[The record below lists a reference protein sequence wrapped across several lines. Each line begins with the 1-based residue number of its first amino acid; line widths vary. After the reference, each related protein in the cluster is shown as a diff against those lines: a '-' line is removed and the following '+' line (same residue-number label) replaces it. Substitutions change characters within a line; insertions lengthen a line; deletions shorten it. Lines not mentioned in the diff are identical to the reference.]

1 MNTQQIAKQILE
13 LDPIILDTET
23 TGLDDNDQI
32 IEIAAITVSGQPLLN
47 TLVKANKDSHPIA
60 LQTHGI
66 SREITDL
73 KGREWSDVLADLN
86 AIFECHPMCAYNE
99 VFDTRMITQTCKA
112 HKTEQPLHTTQFDI
126 MELANRHFIEHTI
139 WCNERSQFKRLS
151 LAKCCEIAGIEFQ
164 GNAHRA
170 IVDCHATLDLLKFM
184 AEEKP
189 DVASNDECEPMI
201 ECNACDW
208 KGKLD
213 DSVSIGSVES
223 LCPECKETTCASND
237 DEHTLVIEA

>member
-47 TLVKANKDSHPIA
+47 TLIKANKGSHPMA

-66 SREITDL
+66 SRDTTDL

-126 MELANRHFIEHTI
+126 MELANRHFIEHAI
-139 WCNERSQFKRLS
+139 WCNERSQFERLS
-151 LAKCCEIAGIEFQ
+151 LEKCCEFAGIKFQ
-164 GNAHRA
+164 GDAHRA
-170 IVDCHATLDLLKFM
+170 IVDCHATLDLLTFI

-189 DVASNDECEPMI
+189 DVASNDEYEPMI

-213 DSVSIGSVES
+213 DSVSIGFIES

-237 DEHTLVIEA
+237 AEHTLVIEA

>member
-32 IEIAAITVSGQPLLN
+32 IEIAVITTSGQQLLN

-73 KGREWSDVLADLN
+73 KGKPWSDVLADLN

-99 VFDTRMITQTCKA
+99 VFDTRMIKQTCEA
-112 HKTEQPLHTTQFDI
+112 HKTEQPVHTIKFDI
-126 MELANRHFIEHTI
+126 MELANRHFIEHAI
-139 WCNERSQFKRLS
+139 WCTKRSQFKRLS
-151 LAKCCEIAGIEFQ
+151 LAKCCELAGIKFQ
-164 GNAHRA
+164 GSAHRA
-170 IVDCHATLDLLKFM
+170 IVDCHATLDLLKYI
-184 AEEKP
+184 ANSQPKQ
-189 DVASNDECEPMI
+189 ASNDEELMI

-208 KGKLD
+208 KGSTLD
-213 DSVSIGSVES
+213 AVAIGFIDQ

-237 DEHTLVIEA
+237 NEHTLVIEA

>member
-112 HKTEQPLHTTQFDI
+112 HKTDQPLHTTQFDI